1 MVAVTAL
8 ARIPVRRLDQVL
20 TEIKSAQIAFD
31 AVWRLDQPDL
41 RHEIARLDRLNALQD
56 EARAMIEAATGVSW
70 EAISG
75 ASL

>member
-1 MVAVTAL
+1 MTAL
-8 ARIPVRRLDQVL
+8 ARIPVRQLYQVL
-20 TEIKSAQIAFD
+20 TEITAAQRDFKDSWGTSFETAC
-31 AVWRLDQPDL
+31 
-41 RHEIARLDRLNALQD
+41 LDRLDALQD